1 MAVDSRIF
9 ILYLMA
15 NIMALLFL
23 AMTYSAMMIRIIDTH
38 ESYDAYG
45 SGRMDYFN
53 VNDEREGTFI

>member
-1 MAVDSRIF
+1 
-9 ILYLMA
+9 MA

-23 AMTYSAMMIRIIDTH
+23 AMTYSAMMIRIIDTRN

-53 VNDEREGTFI
+53 ANNERGNRLGKGKI